1 MKGNYT
7 DNISAPSHLS
17 LSRVA
22 LVGIRFHLVQHYQW
36 TVHDLELID
45 VHYLMRNGSSIQQYH
60 YTHKYISLKVNYF
73 AIEFFFLRGSKLQLY
88 LLGLGTCFG
97 SWEKQCWI
105 YLLYISSY
113 LPPYFCFQN
122 KMNTCFTWNCWWWV
136 KQWFL
141 FPCYIFM
148 YSTPTNICWAK
159 HRCHITDIQIR
170 IIQSC
175 HSAQVFVSTW
185 PVWTLF
191 TSYDRVSCGCKLLRF
206 FELFWLHSGTALMW
220 FQ

>member
-7 DNISAPSHLS
+7 DNISAPSHLAITCCISWNQVSSCSTLSVNRSWPWTDWCS
-17 LSRVA
+17 LPHAKRILNTTVSLHPQIHFLESQLFCYRV
-22 LVGIRFHLVQHYQW
+22 
-36 TVHDLELID
+36 
-45 VHYLMRNGSSIQQYH
+45 
-60 YTHKYISLKVNYF
+60 
-73 AIEFFFLRGSKLQLY
+73 FFLRGSKLQLY
-88 LLGLGTCFG
+88 LLLGLGACFG

-122 KMNTCFTWNCWWWV
+122 KMNTCFTWNCWWLV

-159 HRCHITDIQIR
+159 HRCHITDFQIR